1 MNPVPTLRRRTNT
14 ERRRYPL
21 IRRLVDHPLFG
32 IGVVSLILISVGLIL
47 FETFVDL
54 TEAHRLRLDE
64 LNEGITIL
72 LGFELFLRWVVSSS
86 TWRFFSKHWID
97 ILALLPLLRVFRL
110 GRMLQ
115 LLRLLRLFSLGALIQ
130 HRLRIFSTIFR
141 GRFTEYFIL
150 AGFIGFALIFGTIGL
165 AQFELSAAGELKS
178 PIDAF
183 WKAWFSLFAGEYA
196 GYPETLGGK
205 LVFTVLLIFG
215 MGAFAMLTGTFSA
228 LMIDKLKES
237 AMQRNE
243 NPEDLNGHIVIC
255 GFSAKVGIILDE
267 LAIDKAFSDCDILLV
282 SEHASYQ
289 SLKAGGHPAE
299 RVSILPHDFTQ
310 IDTLKKA
317 GVERARGAIILSESI
332 DGRTTNDVDAR
343 TILAA
348 LTIEKL
354 NPGIHTCAE
363 LYHREYAD
371 HLKMGGVEDVVIQ
384 GDVSGRLLARL
395 AMQQGLMTFFQDLLS
410 HRQGNQLSF
419 IPVPEPLIGKDIGEA
434 LSWFHSKQRSII
446 VGHRPADGSL
456 RVNPS
461 GIKLAAGDELLV
473 IQAGTA

>member
-1 MNPVPTLRRRTNT
+1 MGDLITAAKSIP
-14 ERRRYPL
+14 ERRRHPM

-32 IGVVSLILISVGLIL
+32 LTIVLLILISVGLIL
-47 FETFVDL
+47 VETFIPL
-54 TEAHRLRLDE
+54 TDAHRLRLDE
-64 LNEGITIL
+64 INEGITIL
-72 LGFELFLRWVVSSS
+72 LAAELFLRWVVAS
-86 TWRFFSKHWID
+86 TTSRFLGRHWID
-97 ILALLPLLRVFRL
+97 IVALLPLLRVFRL

-115 LLRLLRLFSLGALIQ
+115 LLRLVRLFSLGTLIQ
-130 HRLRIFSTIFR
+130 HRLRIFSNLFQ

-150 AGFIGFALIFGTIGL
+150 AGFMGFALIFGTVGL
-165 AQFELSAAGELKS
+165 AQFELSATGELQT

-196 GYPETLGGK
+196 GYPQSLGGK
-205 LVFTVLLIFG
+205 LVFTLLLIFG

-243 NPEDLNGHIVIC
+243 NPDELNGHIVIC

-267 LAIDKAFSDCDILLV
+267 LAIDKSFSDCDVLLV
-282 SEHASYQ
+282 SEHASLE
-289 SLKAGGHPAE
+289 SLKSGGHPID
-299 RVSILPHDFTQ
+299 RVSTIPHDFTQ
-310 IDTLKKA
+310 IETLKKA
-317 GVERARGAIILSESI
+317 GIERARGAIILSENI

-354 NPGIHTCAE
+354 HPGIHTCAE

-395 AMQQGLMTFFQDLLS
+395 AMQQGLMSFFQDLLS
-410 HRQGNQLSF
+410 HRQGNQLTF
-419 IPVPEPLIGKDIGEA
+419 QKVPTVLVGKDISEA
-434 LSWFHSKQRSII
+434 LSWFHSAQKSIV
-446 VGHRPADGSL
+446 VGHRPANGSL
-456 RVNPS
+456 RVNPAN
-461 GIKLAAGDELLV
+461 IKLAHGDELLI
-473 IQAGTA
+473 IQSAAV